1 MREHRNLRVARRLW
15 DSIATA
21 DVSALH
27 ALLSEKSVWRM
38 YGDSPLA
45 GSYVG
50 ADEIIEWMARV
61 GELTNELRS
70 DLVDIFTSDQGA
82 VLRYRVHAVRGIQ
95 ELDMEHLFMIRVE
108 DGCIIE
114 AIFAPID
121 QARYD
126 RFFAP
131 Q

>member
-1 MREHRNLRVARRLW
+1 MRAHPNLIVARELW
-15 DSIATA
+15 EAIADA
-21 DVSALH
+21 DLLALH
-27 ALLSEKSVWRM
+27 ALLSDKAVWRM
-38 YGDSPLA
+38 YGESPLA

-50 ADEIIEWMARV
+50 PDEILQMMARV
-61 GELTNELRS
+61 GELTSELRS
-70 DLVDIFTSDQGA
+70 DLIDIFVSEAGA
-82 VLRYRVHAVRGIQ
+82 VLRYRLHAVRGIQ

-108 DGCIIE
+108 AGRIIE
-114 AIFAPID
+114 AVFAPID